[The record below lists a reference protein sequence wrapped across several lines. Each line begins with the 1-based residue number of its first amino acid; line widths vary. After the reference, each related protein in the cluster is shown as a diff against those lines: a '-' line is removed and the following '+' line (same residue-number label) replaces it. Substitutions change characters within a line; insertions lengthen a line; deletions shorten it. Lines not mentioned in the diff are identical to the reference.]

1 MKRIITAV
9 IALSLA
15 GCASSSFTN
24 RISRTVACDQVLVS
38 SMYGPLG
45 ITSKADPADAAALLK
60 ECKS

>member
-1 MKRIITAV
+1 MSKIMIFCA
-9 IALSLA
+9 ALALA
-15 GCASSSFTN
+15 GCASSAFTN

-45 ITSKADPADAAALLK
+45 ITSKADAADAAALLK